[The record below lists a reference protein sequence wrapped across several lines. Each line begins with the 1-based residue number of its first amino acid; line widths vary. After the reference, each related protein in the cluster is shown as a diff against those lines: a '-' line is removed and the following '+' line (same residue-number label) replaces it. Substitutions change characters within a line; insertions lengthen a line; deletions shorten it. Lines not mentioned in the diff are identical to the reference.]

1 MACQCGGRRLAVR
14 SLAPSGLKLEAPR
27 RRRESPNHTASLR
40 SSAASETLHV
50 SSPLQPL
57 KAAMTNKDT
66 NAVAEV
72 ADAAGMEVVE
82 ATAVDA
88 ADVTVYVALDVSGS
102 IRGDVIYPSWV
113 MNDLKNL
120 QLPAGRTK
128 WILWGTTGEF
138 RDSLDDVLEYLKDQ
152 SKHLCGNEPICFL
165 DKMPPSGVVD
175 LHVYTDGEIDEY
187 SVTDARRRL
196 ATHGQHLRFR
206 EVVVNYVN
214 SHLEQM
220 NVGLSA
226 IFDGYVLEMHRTR
239 VAQGGDKKLIEFAAV
254 PISET
259 VTAVDILDQY
269 IGLGKSEADMT
280 TGVHYLAQRFANA
293 SPAARRDI
301 RRLVKERV
309 DAVIEEHRVRRMAAE
324 EEKALLDAVAN
335 GDWAAAKKPFV
346 GHAVSDDVKMVQG
359 YCQRFL
365 NETKHGSLIRV
376 SAYAPMVLKRG
387 AGEQFDEQEEVL
399 LDHIMFL
406 GMGKNAVIVM
416 PAQLDMPN
424 PPDVDKVRGK
434 SRAARMA
441 RLAARRRLFNTP
453 IKCALAVN
461 VKANFDNTFGLD
473 TLFSLRDQQH
483 TDGVSDV
490 ANPWQAQDEEDEQP
504 ERRPFNFGEFLQGLQ
519 AGAHLRKEDTV
530 AAVDVGPEALSSGAY
545 SFGVNPFTRQH
556 MDCVLLVP
564 ASAESLPADRL
575 AQVDAWNAHMLSRFV
590 RGGRSMPSVA
600 LSLALV
606 LEKAFAAWKTHEM
619 ARPEDRAEAEK
630 LRAVWRRYVG
640 GMATPLTFTVGLPV
654 IIKGTFAT
662 AARLACAVL
671 QAALDP
677 RLPLDVLTQFWWT
690 QSEEDAAKVWDA
702 LRVYAGPAFQDQPF
716 PRAHFRTLSALMSG
730 VQYSKSG
737 RDARLRAKKG
747 RSYSVRMYTKRLDQ
761 LAAAGCHPDR
771 LAHEEKA
778 VRKDLTGVA
787 EAEPLLCVHGVE
799 VDKCRPLEGQQ
810 HDTLCA
816 QTCRPTL
823 LNKATMD
830 MWYVGLPEDTETLA
844 LESFHK
850 AMWQLARKRNKG
862 GRMVYSQ
869 FPPPERKFEDYV
881 NHRVRAAWLLKDPAN
896 ARVLPTAPCAR
907 LAQDIAL
914 TYHSYVEL
922 AQRKPNMTCKKF
934 VKALKARREVCEFD
948 ECCQFIREAATTDE
962 RRAWIDAHSTLE
974 KVAGNKDVLSGKVSY
989 RTL

>member
-1 MACQCGGRRLAVR
+1 
-14 SLAPSGLKLEAPR
+14 
-27 RRRESPNHTASLR
+27 
-40 SSAASETLHV
+40 
-50 SSPLQPL
+50 
-57 KAAMTNKDT
+57 MTNKGT
-66 NAVAEV
+66 KQVAEV
-72 ADAAGMEVVE
+72 QAVE
-82 ATAVDA
+82 AEAMDTDTATGA
-88 ADVTVYVALDVSGS
+88 ASGTLYVALDVSGS

-113 MNDLKNL
+113 TNDLLNL
-120 QLPAGRTK
+120 QLPSGPTK
-128 WILWGTTGEF
+128 WILWGSAAVF
-138 RDSLDDVLEYLKDQ
+138 KDSLNDVVEYLGDQ
-152 SKHLCGNEPICFL
+152 SETLGGTDPIYFVEL
-165 DKMPPSGVVD
+165 LPSSGVID
-175 LHVYTDGEIDEY
+175 LHVYTDGEIGEH
-187 SVTDARRRL
+187 SVTEARQRL
-196 ATHGQHLRFR
+196 AQHHKDLKIR
-206 EVVVNYVN
+206 EVVISYVN
-214 SHLEQM
+214 SNLEQM

-226 IFDGYVLEMHRTR
+226 IFDGHVLEMHRTR
-239 VAQGGDKKLIEFAAV
+239 VAQGGDKKLIEFSAA
-254 PISET
+254 PISDT

-293 SPAARRDI
+293 SPEARRDI
-301 RRLVKERV
+301 RRLVRERV
-309 DAVIEEHRVRRMAAE
+309 DAVNEEHRVRRMAAE

-365 NETKHGSLIRV
+365 NETKNGSLIRV
-376 SAYAPMVLKRG
+376 SAYAPMVLKSSGG

-416 PAQLDMPN
+416 PAQLDMPD
-424 PPDVDKVRGK
+424 PPVTDKVRGK

-473 TLFSLRDQQH
+473 TLFALRDQQH

-490 ANPWQAQDEEDEQP
+490 ANPWQAQDEQNDFNEDE
-504 ERRPFNFGEFLQGLQ
+504 FVQGLQ
-519 AGAHLRKEDTV
+519 AGTHLRNDDQV
-530 AAVDVGPEALSSGAY
+530 AAADAGPEALSSGAY

-606 LEKAFAAWKTHEM
+606 LEKAFAAWKAHEM
-619 ARPEDRAEAEK
+619 ARPEDRAAAEK

-816 QTCRPTL
+816 RTCRPTL

-862 GRMVYSQ
+862 GRLVYSQ
-869 FPPPERKFEDYV
+869 FPPPEKKFEDYV